1 MMRRQASQVP
11 STTEPASAQHT
22 TLSGG
27 EHGSTTYLEG
37 LAQAPRPSKPPRQH
51 GRDELPGGGVRGVRP
66 DPRPESHPDHRPAG
80 GRPDTR
86 SAARGHPASR
96 GPGGRPARPELSA
109 EQPRPVPAHRQL
121 PRHPAVDDHRHP
133 GPHARAG
140 RVQRARRAEE
150 RHRHL
155 AAGRRGRRRR
165 KATTSR
171 CAASRRART
180 SSSTASATS
189 ASTTATSSTWSRSTS

>member
-1 MMRRQASQVP
+1 MVRRQASQVP
-11 STTEPASAQHT
+11 STTEPARAQHT
-22 TLSGG
+22 NLSGG

-37 LAQAPRPSKPPRQH
+37 LAQAPRPATPPRQH
-51 GRDELPGGGVRGVRP
+51 GRDERPGGGVLGARP

-86 SAARGHPASR
+86 SAVRGHPSSR
-96 GPGGRPARPELSA
+96 GPGRRPARPELPA

-140 RVQRARRAEE
+140 RVQPARRAEE

-155 AAGRRGRRRR
+155 AAGGRGRRRAGR
-165 KATTSR
+165 QPL
-171 CAASRRART
+171 AARLPGAHGHLPRRHPRHRPVQPRRLQPR
-180 SSSTASATS
+180 
-189 ASTTATSSTWSRSTS
+189 SRSTS